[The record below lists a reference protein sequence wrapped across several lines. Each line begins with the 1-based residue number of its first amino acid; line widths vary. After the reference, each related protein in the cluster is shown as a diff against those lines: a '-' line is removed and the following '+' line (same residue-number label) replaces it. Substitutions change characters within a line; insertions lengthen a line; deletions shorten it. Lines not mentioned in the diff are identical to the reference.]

1 VATELPLEAAQADV
15 VERLIPPQVA
25 ARLAAVQAK
34 KDAGLVDLTAIV
46 PVHLP
51 WKQHLAAHEACHAAA
66 LLWNQTVDWL
76 HAQWRAKKSPKKE
89 DIRRYVTALPAEARP
104 FHAHT
109 AQAVAYDLNDALA
122 TMRENK
128 KAGRKARAPWREKK
142 YRPLSFTKDF
152 GWRITPEG
160 QLALSLGRGRDRIL
174 LPLPEVVSRDGVPVG
189 PGRWGEIRLCWS
201 ITARRWTLHISYG
214 TPSNALPAAVEG
226 GLSVTVA
233 IDEGVI
239 NPMALSARMPDG
251 SVRVEVLN
259 GRSGRSIKRLRN
271 KQTAGLQAKLSRCKN
286 GSRRHRR
293 LTAAKKQLQA
303 KTERRLHDFD
313 HQVTAR
319 AEKFTRNV
327 HTAWTEHHA
336 AEAKTAGEEAP
347 VVGVRIVAGDVRGI
361 ERHTNKKRRA
371 SRSTRQQL
379 SQWSRGRQE
388 QQLAYK
394 TGLTIEHVSE
404 AYTSQTCVWCLH
416 RAKPRGRNYICK
428 NPDCSFKANRDATG
442 SVNIGTLADNDG
454 TFVPYPDLRI
464 EVTYRRPQS
473 AWSPLQ
479 RPLHSWHQQTLGR
492 AGVVEGREGRR
503 SARNRATT
511 QDPARVLAS
520 EAAAL
525 RGSAAS
531 QAATAPTG
539 PGRTA
544 VHAT

>member
-1 VATELPLEAAQADV
+1 M
-15 VERLIPPQVA
+15 
-25 ARLAAVQAK
+25 
-34 KDAGLVDLTAIV
+34 TAIV

-51 WKQHLAAHEACHAAA
+51 WNQHVAAHAACHAAA
-66 LLWNQTVDWL
+66 LLWNRTVEWL
-76 HAQWRAKKSPKKE
+76 HGQWRDKKSPKKE
-89 DIRRYVTALPAEARP
+89 EIRRYVTALPAEARP

-109 AQAVAYDLNDALA
+109 AQAIAYDLSDALV
-122 TMRENK
+122 TMREHK

-160 QLALSLGRGRDRIL
+160 QLALSFGRGRERIL
-174 LPLPEVVSRDGVPVG
+174 LPLPEVVTRDGVPV
-189 PGRWGEIRLCWS
+189 PPARWGEIRLCWS
-201 ITARRWTLHISYG
+201 ITARRWTLHICYG
-214 TPSNALPAAVEG
+214 TPARALPAPAEG
-226 GLSVTVA
+226 GPSVTVA
-233 IDEGVI
+233 IDEGII

-251 SVRVEVLN
+251 TVHVEVLG

-271 KQTAGLQAKLSRCKN
+271 KQTAALQAKLSRCKN

-293 LTAAKKQLQA
+293 LTAAKKRLQSR
-303 KTERRLHDFD
+303 TERRLHDFD

-336 AEAKTAGEEAP
+336 AEAKAAGVDAP
-347 VVGVRIVAGDVRGI
+347 VVGVRLVAGDVRGI
-361 ERHTNKKRRA
+361 ERNTNKTRRA

-394 TGLTIEHVSE
+394 TGLVIEHISE

-428 NPDCSFKANRDATG
+428 NPACAFQAARDATG

-454 TFVPYPDLRI
+454 TFVPYPDLSI
-464 EVTYRRPQS
+464 EVTYRRPQ
-473 AWSPLQ
+473 AGWSTLQ
-479 RPLHSWHQQTLGR
+479 RSLHSWHQQTLGR
-492 AGVVEGREGRR
+492 ATDRKRREGRR

-511 QDPARVLAS
+511 QDPVGSLAS
-520 EAAAL
+520 EAAAP
-525 RGSAAS
+525 RGSATS
-531 QAATAPTG
+531 PAATTPTG
-539 PGRTA
+539 AGRTA

>member
-1 VATELPLEAAQADV
+1 LPQDVAQADV
-15 VERLIPPQVA
+15 LERVIPPQVA
-25 ARLAAVQAK
+25 ARLAAIQAK
-34 KDAGLVDLTAIV
+34 KDAGLVGLTAIV

-51 WKQHLAAHEACHAAA
+51 WKHHLAAHKACHAAA
-66 LLWNQTVDWL
+66 LLWNEAVNWL
-76 HAQWRAKKSPKKE
+76 HGQWREKESPGKE
-89 DIRRYVTALPAEARP
+89 DIRRFVTSLPNEQRP

-109 AQAVAYDLNDALA
+109 AQAVAYDLHDALA

-160 QLALSLGRGRDRIL
+160 QLALSFGRGRDRLL
-174 LPLPEVVSRDGVPVG
+174 LPLPEVVSRDGVPIG
-189 PGRWGEIRLCWS
+189 PARWGEIRLCWS
-201 ITARRWTLHISYG
+201 ITARRWTLHISYN
-214 TPSNALPAAVEG
+214 TPANALPAAVEG
-226 GLSVTVA
+226 GPSVTVA

-239 NPMALSARMPDG
+239 SPMALSARMPDG
-251 SVRVEVLN
+251 TARVEILN
-259 GRSGRSIKRLRN
+259 GRSGRSVKRLRN
-271 KQTAGLQAKLSRCKN
+271 KQTAALQAKLSRSKN

-293 LTAAKKQLQA
+293 LTAAKKRLQT

-319 AEKFTRNV
+319 AEKFTREV

-336 AEAKTAGEEAP
+336 AAAKAAVAEAP
-347 VVGVRIVAGDVRGI
+347 VVGVRLVAGDVRGI
-361 ERHTNKKRRA
+361 ERHTNKRRRA

-394 TGLTIEHVSE
+394 TGLTIEHISE

-416 RAKPRGRNYICK
+416 RAKPRGRNYTCK
-428 NPDCSFKANRDATG
+428 NPACTFKAARDATG

-464 EVTYRRPQS
+464 EVTYRRPQ
-473 AWSPLQ
+473 AGWSPLQ
-479 RPLHSWHQQTLGR
+479 RSLHSWHQQTLGR
-492 AGVVEGREGRR
+492 AGVVEGSEGRR

-511 QDPARVLAS
+511 QTPDRVLAS
-520 EAAAL
+520 EAAAP
-525 RGSAAS
+525 RGSATS
-531 QAATAPTG
+531 QAATSPTG
-539 PGRTA
+539 PGRAA